1 MEYFAQAYEELIKS
15 ISAALRGLDGE
26 EVETLLE
33 SLMDTRTRGKKVLV
47 VGAGRSGLVG
57 KAFAMR
63 LMHLGFQVYVLGE
76 TINPNVGEGDMVIV
90 ISGSGKTTVPLA
102 AARMAKSLN
111 AKVVAVTS
119 QEESPLAQTADLV
132 VDIPGREDI
141 AAEDEYHIRQLKGQH
156 ESLAPMGTMFE
167 DTTMI
172 FLDAIIAEL
181 MNRLGLSV
189 DSMRLRHATIE

>member
-15 ISAALRGLDGE
+15 ISSALRGLDIE
-26 EVETLLE
+26 KVETLLE
-33 SLMDTRTRGKKVLV
+33 SLMDTRTRGKKVLI

-63 LMHLGFQVYVLGE
+63 LMHLGFPVYVLGE

-102 AARMAKSLN
+102 AAQMAKSLN
-111 AKVVAVTS
+111 AKVVAITS

-141 AAEDEYHIRQLKGQH
+141 ALEDEYHIRQLKGQH
-156 ESLAPMGTMFE
+156 ESLAPMGTIFE

-172 FLDAIIAEL
+172 FLDSIIAEL

-189 DSMRLRHATIE
+189 DSMMLRHATIE

>member
-15 ISAALRGLDGE
+15 ISAALRGLDIE
-26 EVETLLE
+26 EVKTLLE
-33 SLMDTRTRGKKVLV
+33 SLMDTRTRGNKVLV

-63 LMHLGFQVYVLGE
+63 LMHLGFPVYVLGE

-102 AARMAKSLN
+102 AAQMAKSLN
-111 AKVVAVTS
+111 AKVVAITS

-141 AAEDEYHIRQLKGQH
+141 ALEDEYHIRQLKGQH

-172 FLDAIIAEL
+172 FLDSIIAEL

>member
-15 ISAALRGLDGE
+15 ISVALRGLDRE

-33 SLMDTRTRGKKVLV
+33 SLMDTRTRDKKVLI

-90 ISGSGKTTVPLA
+90 LSGSGKTTVPLA
-102 AARMAKSLN
+102 AAQMAKSLN

-181 MNRLGLSV
+181 LNRLGLSV

>member
-15 ISAALRGLDGE
+15 ISAALRGLNKE
-26 EVETLLE
+26 EVKTLLE
-33 SLMDTRTRGKKVLV
+33 SLMDTRTRGKKVLI

-63 LMHLGFQVYVLGE
+63 LMHLGFPVYVLGE

-102 AARMAKSLN
+102 AAQMAKSLN
-111 AKVVAVTS
+111 AKVVAITS

-141 AAEDEYHIRQLKGQH
+141 ALEDEYHIRQLKGQH

-172 FLDAIIAEL
+172 FLDSIIAEL

-189 DSMRLRHATIE
+189 DSMMLRHATIE

>member
-15 ISAALRGLDGE
+15 ISAALRGLDRE

-33 SLMDTRTRGKKVLV
+33 SLMDTRTRGNKVLI

-76 TINPNVGEGDMVIV
+76 TINPYVGEGDVVIV

-102 AARMAKSLN
+102 AAQMAKSLK

-119 QEESPLAQTADLV
+119 HEESPLAQTADLV
-132 VDIPGREDI
+132 VDIPGRDDI
-141 AAEDEYHIRQLKGQH
+141 AMEDEYHIRQLKGQH

-172 FLDAIIAEL
+172 FLDSVIAEL
-181 MNRLGLSV
+181 MNRLGLNV

>member
-1 MEYFAQAYEELIKS
+1 MDYFVQAYEELIKS
-15 ISAALRGLDGE
+15 ISAALRGLNGR
-26 EVETLLE
+26 EVERLLK
-33 SLMDTRTRGKKVLV
+33 SLLDTRMQGKKVLV

-102 AARMAKSLN
+102 AAQMAKRLN
-111 AKVVAVTS
+111 SKVVAVTS
-119 QEESPLAQTADLV
+119 QERSPLAQTADLV

-172 FLDAIIAEL
+172 FLDSIIVEL

-189 DSMRLRHATIE
+189 DAMRERHATIE

>member
-1 MEYFAQAYEELIKS
+1 MEHFAQAYEELIKS
-15 ISAALRGLDGE
+15 ISAALRGLDRE
-26 EVETLLE
+26 EVKTLLE

-102 AARMAKSLN
+102 AAQMAKSLN

-119 QEESPLAQTADLV
+119 QEGSPLAQTADLV

-141 AAEDEYHIRQLKGQH
+141 ASEDEYHIRQLKGQH

-172 FLDAIIAEL
+172 FLDSIIAEL

-189 DSMRLRHATIE
+189 DSMRLHHATIE

>member
-1 MEYFAQAYEELIKS
+1 MEFFVQSYEDLLKS
-15 ISAALRGLDGE
+15 IAAALEGLDRG

-33 SLMDTRTRGKKVLV
+33 SLMDTRARGKKVLV

-76 TINPNVGEGDMVIV
+76 TINPNVGEGDLVIV

-102 AARMAKSLN
+102 AAQMAESLN
-111 AKVVAVTS
+111 AKVVAITS
-119 QEESPLAQTADLV
+119 QEESPLAHAADLV
-132 VDIPGREDI
+132 VDMPGREDI
-141 AAEDEYHIRQLKGQH
+141 AAENEYHIRQLKGQH

-172 FLDAIIAEL
+172 FLDSIIAEL
-181 MNRLGLSV
+181 MNRLGLSE
-189 DSMRLRHATIE
+189 DAMRERHATIE

>member
-1 MEYFAQAYEELIKS
+1 MEYFAQAYEELINS
-15 ISAALRGLDGE
+15 ISAALRGLDRE
-26 EVETLLE
+26 EVETLLDI
-33 SLMDTRTRGKKVLV
+33 LMDTRTRGKKVLV

-63 LMHLGFQVYVLGE
+63 LMHLGFPVFVLGE

-102 AARMAKSLN
+102 AAQMAKSLN
-111 AKVVAVTS
+111 AKVVAITS

-132 VDIPGREDI
+132 VDIPGREDV
-141 AAEDEYHIRQLKGQH
+141 ASEDEYHIRQLKGQH
-156 ESLAPMGTMFE
+156 ESLTPMGTMFE
-167 DTTMI
+167 GTTMI
-172 FLDAIIAEL
+172 FLDSIIAEL

-189 DSMRLRHATIE
+189 DSMMLRHATIE

>member
-15 ISAALRGLDGE
+15 ISAALRGLDIE
-26 EVETLLE
+26 EVKTLLE
-33 SLMDTRTRGKKVLV
+33 SLMDTRTRGNKVLV

-63 LMHLGFQVYVLGE
+63 LMHLGFPVYVLGE
-76 TINPNVGEGDMVIV
+76 TINPNVGKGDMVIV

-102 AARMAKSLN
+102 AAQMAKSLN
-111 AKVVAVTS
+111 AKVVAITS

-141 AAEDEYHIRQLKGQH
+141 ALEDEYHIRQLKGQH

-172 FLDAIIAEL
+172 FLDSIIAEL

>member
-1 MEYFAQAYEELIKS
+1 MEHFAQAYEELIKS
-15 ISAALRGLDGE
+15 ISAALRGLDRE
-26 EVETLLE
+26 EVKTLLE

-102 AARMAKSLN
+102 AAQMAKSLN
-111 AKVVAVTS
+111 AKVVAITS

-132 VDIPGREDI
+132 VNIPGREDI
-141 AAEDEYHIRQLKGQH
+141 ALEDEYHIRQLKGQH

-172 FLDAIIAEL
+172 FLDSIIAEL

>member
-1 MEYFAQAYEELIKS
+1 MEHFAQAYEELIKS
-15 ISAALRGLDGE
+15 ISAALRGLDIE
-26 EVETLLE
+26 EVKTLLE

-76 TINPNVGEGDMVIV
+76 TINPNVGDGDMVIV

-102 AARMAKSLN
+102 AAQMAKSLN
-111 AKVVAVTS
+111 AKVVAITS

-141 AAEDEYHIRQLKGQH
+141 ASEDEYHIRQLKGQH

-172 FLDAIIAEL
+172 FLDSIIAEL

-189 DSMRLRHATIE
+189 DSMRLHHATIE

>member
-15 ISAALRGLDGE
+15 ISSALRGLNKE
-26 EVETLLE
+26 EVKTLLE
-33 SLMDTRTRGKKVLV
+33 SLMDTRTRGKKVLI

-63 LMHLGFQVYVLGE
+63 LMHLGFPVYVLGE

-102 AARMAKSLN
+102 AAQMAKSLN
-111 AKVVAVTS
+111 AKVVAITS

-141 AAEDEYHIRQLKGQH
+141 ASENEYHIRQLKGQH

-172 FLDAIIAEL
+172 FLDSIIAEL

-189 DSMRLRHATIE
+189 DSMMLRHATIE